1 LFAKNLER
9 LLAECCGR
17 SDVSPV
23 DPADMAERFESL
35 RGYGRLPRGR
45 ENRGKRLSTTE
56 IAAAILGLAPSNP
69 KWAGHAAII
78 LGDLRPVGGPSASFD
93 GTSNLTAALERLL
106 TESAAREAL
115 FSVML
120 SLSEYGVNSHGLAI
134 VTYQQGDTRWRAF
147 YVPKTAVSL
156 LQPGMENSIDADRFH
171 SQMSRSIGFSSSF
184 FDQIVKAVEYA
195 LAFPKAPAGDGS
207 EYDTEEAKQARYRA
221 LGVQVGS
228 RFLNMG
234 VDTQVTWPKNEMLVR
249 FGQYH
254 LVLMPKTKEN
264 TQSIHIDLHANRLG
278 DEEALTVV
286 NRFLSVLSWCDDQFA
301 ITQDGWSGNPVPVP
315 VFKRRPGAAQP
326 RRAP

>member
-234 VDTQVTWPKNEMLVR
+234 VDTQVTWPKNETQLQVWSTQGSNQPFVGLKHARTIDNRQICSWTRINHQWSAVLGRHPFDSREHRLEMLCCR
-249 FGQYH
+249 SA
-254 LVLMPKTKEN
+254 KE
-264 TQSIHIDLHANRLG
+264 TSFCLQ
-278 DEEALTVV
+278 
-286 NRFLSVLSWCDDQFA
+286 
-301 ITQDGWSGNPVPVP
+301 
-315 VFKRRPGAAQP
+315 
-326 RRAP
+326 